1 MKITMAHGSGGESTS
16 QLRVEFYSK
25 EKQYCRL
32 WQEVKKDEDWSRTKK
47 SLPLSELGKYSKN
60 PLRQSFSELGAKLGT
75 LEELVSETNQNRK
88 QYALLFPA
96 QEVKIPLCAYLLTRI
111 SPLI

>member
-1 MKITMAHGSGGESTS
+1 MSIEN
-16 QLRVEFYSK
+16 YK
-25 EKQYCRL
+25 EKQYCRR

-111 SPLI
+111 SPLIYR

>member
-1 MKITMAHGSGGESTS
+1 MIILGIIPILIVLLLVFVLSVKIVPES
-16 QLRVEFYSK
+16 REYIVE
-25 EKQYCRL
+25 
-32 WQEVKKDEDWSRTKK
+32 T
-47 SLPLSELGKYSKN
+47 LGKYSKN

>member
-1 MKITMAHGSGGESTS
+1 VSIQNGIGGSLGE
-16 QLRVEFYSK
+16 LAIVF
-25 EKQYCRL
+25 
-32 WQEVKKDEDWSRTKK
+32 
-47 SLPLSELGKYSKN
+47 G
-60 PLRQSFSELGAKLGT
+60 FGAMLGT

>member
-1 MKITMAHGSGGESTS
+1 MSIEN
-16 QLRVEFYSK
+16 YK

-75 LEELVSETNQNRK
+75 LEELVSERI
-88 QYALLFPA
+88 
-96 QEVKIPLCAYLLTRI
+96 KIENSMLCFFQLKK
-111 SPLI
+111 